1 MKFDLLFRRRWWLL
15 YIPILLL
22 AVLLLWLSYTVWLPQ
37 PPSSLKIA
45 AGQPGDGTSQLAL
58 RYREGLAQMGI
69 AAEVVTSERAHDA
82 LYALRSEPPTA
93 SLALASGLHAAKLPG
108 QAQPAKDEPLR
119 SLAVIEREPLWVFSR
134 TPLMTR
140 LQELRSQRVGIS
152 ADDALAEGAAQ
163 LLLQHSQLKEGDVQL
178 IKVPRSQLANQL
190 IDGQIDAVI
199 LLASA
204 NSEAVRVLTRSPFI
218 QIIGLEQVRNLVQR
232 EPRLRPFVLPQGVI
246 ELRGDIPPRDLT
258 MVSADLQLVIQP
270 NMHPALQRALIEVA
284 GQLHE
289 RPSFLQRQGEFP
301 RLTDMDFP
309 ASPVAVSALRSSKPW
324 LEQWLPYGWAQLAQW
339 LILAFLPIVLLTAL
353 LLTWIPSWFDWR
365 VNAVLQNF
373 YGELKFLE
381 SEIDPI
387 ASERPIEIK
396 RLLQRIDE
404 IDMQVMQL
412 ELPAPYSERWYTLR
426 SHLASARDRLL
437 GLRAR

>member
-1 MKFDLLFRRRWWLL
+1 MKFDLLFRRRWLLL
-15 YIPILLL
+15 YVPILVL
-22 AVLLLWLSYTVWLPQ
+22 AALLLWLSYTVWLPQ

-58 RYREGLAQMGI
+58 RYREALAQMGI

-82 LYALRSEPPTA
+82 LRALRSEPPTA
-93 SLALASGLHAAKLPG
+93 SLALASGLHAAKLPS
-108 QAQPAKDEPLR
+108 QAQPASDEPLR

-140 LQELRSQRVGIS
+140 LQELRGQRVGIS
-152 ADDALAEGAAQ
+152 ADDSLAEGAAQ
-163 LLLQHSQLKEGDVQL
+163 LLLRHSQLKEGDVQL
-178 IKVPRSQLANQL
+178 IKVPRNQLANQL

-204 NSEAVRVLTRSPFI
+204 NSEAVRVLTRSPSI
-218 QIIGLEQVRNLVQR
+218 QIIGLEQVRSLVQR

-246 ELRGDIPPRDLT
+246 ELRGDIPARDLT

-270 NMHPALQRALIEVA
+270 DMHPALQRALLEVA

-309 ASPVAVSALRSSKPW
+309 ASPVAVSALRNSKPW

-353 LLTWIPSWFDWR
+353 VLTWIPSWFDWR

-412 ELPAPYSERWYTLR
+412 ELPAPYAERWYTLR